1 MNNRYIHCIPIQI
14 HNKAFWTDN
23 KLIKTKSHFVVNF
36 LRNFGLSKLTKQKNK
51 FKQLTH
57 NKMKTNKLNLSKKT
71 VSNLSNGNARKF
83 FGLNDTNSS
92 LLPGQTTS
100 LGIFGL

>member
-1 MNNRYIHCIPIQI
+1 
-14 HNKAFWTDN
+14 
-23 KLIKTKSHFVVNF
+23 
-36 LRNFGLSKLTKQKNK
+36 
-51 FKQLTH
+51 
-57 NKMKTNKLNLSKKT
+57 MKTNKLNLSKKT